1 MTSTRLHTFNLLGI
15 SFVMSAIAAGVGLH
29 IGTMYTDAAVLK
41 ALNDDLP
48 AAMAKAQAKADDERL
63 AAEIPENLSPW
74 ALAEDSMPA
83 GRHIYGKLD
92 AEFSL
97 VEFSDLECGYCQRL
111 HSTPKALVEQAGGKV
126 NWEWQHYPLGFH
138 NPTAEK
144 AAMAAECVAEQAG
157 NKAFWAFTGQWFDKS
172 QLNGQ
177 GVEDITK
184 IALSVGAERSAFRQC
199 LDSGRFRQLV
209 QDQVKKGT
217 ELGVTGTPATFV
229 IDNQTGN
236 RLLVKG
242 AQPPQAYLQAMKELI
257 DMRLAPTA
265 QEGAN
270 GQG

>member
-1 MTSTRLHTFNLLGI
+1 MTSTRRNTFAILGI
-15 SFVMSAIAAGVGLH
+15 SFTMSAIAAAVGLN
-29 IGTMYTDAAVLK
+29 IGMMYTDSAVNK
-41 ALNDDLP
+41 ALSDDLP
-48 AAMAKAQAKADDERL
+48 AAMANAQARAEEARL

-74 ALAEDSMPA
+74 ALAEDNMPP
-83 GRHIYGKLD
+83 GRHIFGNLD
-92 AEFSL
+92 AEFTL

-111 HSTPKALVEQAGGKV
+111 HDTPKALVEQAGGKI

-184 IALSVGAERSAFRQC
+184 IALSVGAERSEFKQC
-199 LDSGRFRQLV
+199 LDSGRFKQLV

-257 DMRLAPTA
+257 DMRQAPTA
-265 QEGAN
+265 QEGDN
-270 GQG
+270 GHG